1 MIDLFKRLFKV
12 AFAEW
17 KQTGKKLIL
26 KELAAGAA
34 VGLPNYY
41 SSYLL
46 VVALGKLPAMLVCP
60 VFSIGTILL
69 VTFCSLC
76 FFRERLTK
84 RQAVGLALIGA
95 ALALLNL

>member
-1 MIDLFKRLFKV
+1 V
-12 AFAEW
+12 
-17 KQTGKKLIL
+17 
-26 KELAAGAA
+26 A
-34 VGLPNYY
+34 VGVPNYY

-46 VVALGKLPAMLVCP
+46 VIALGKLPAMLVFP
-60 VFSIGTILL
+60 AFSIGTILL
-69 VTFCSLC
+69 VTVCSLW